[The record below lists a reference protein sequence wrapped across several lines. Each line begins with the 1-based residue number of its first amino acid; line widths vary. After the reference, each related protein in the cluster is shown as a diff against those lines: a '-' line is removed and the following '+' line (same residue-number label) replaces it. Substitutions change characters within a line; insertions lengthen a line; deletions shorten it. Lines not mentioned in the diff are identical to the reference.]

1 MGFQG
6 FQGYQVPDTFFA
18 DAEVKRA
25 PAIDKSEEVSPASYI
40 QEEEIETR
48 EEEKEEEPEENLLVH
63 ESLSLYKSAAGA
75 STFADSNIPSS
86 PQERNVWM
94 PRHYFD
100 EEGKLLRLST
110 QEKAKYGIEE
120 VSVKLKFLAPTY
132 LKKTDKTAKAY
143 FQAIKSFYPANF
155 LSVGSDRSPDV
166 TAEGI
171 AALIDYSNCS
181 PEQRHIYLERLQE
194 IYIEWAKF
202 SGTLVLVEEQ
212 KAIQK
217 VEIECANLVFQLFA
231 WAEQYVSDRTES
243 FVDGMKD
250 IVQKKTKGVMSRVN
264 LHLDTSINQS
274 LQQEL
279 EEFQQQDDK

>member
-1 MGFQG
+1 VGFQG
-6 FQGYQVPDTFFA
+6 FQGYQPPDTFFA
-18 DAEVKRA
+18 DVEVKRA
-25 PAIDKSEEVSPASYI
+25 PVLVDKSEETSSVSYF
-40 QEEEIETR
+40 QEEKIEAR
-48 EEEKEEEPEENLLVH
+48 ELEEPRENLLVH
-63 ESLSLYKSAAGA
+63 ESLPFD
-75 STFADSNIPSS
+75 TFDTFDTLADNNIPSS
-86 PQERNVWM
+86 PQRRNAWT

-100 EEGKLLRLST
+100 EEGKLLRLSA
-110 QEKAKYGIEE
+110 QEKAEYGIEE
-120 VSVKLKFLAPTY
+120 ISVKLKFLGPNY
-132 LKKTDKTAKAY
+132 LKKSDKTAKAY

-155 LSVGSDRSPDV
+155 LSLGSDRSPHV

-181 PEQRHIYLERLQE
+181 PEQRHIYLERLQK

-202 SGTLVLVEEQ
+202 SGTLGTLVLVEEQ
-212 KAIQK
+212 KVIQEI
-217 VEIECANLVFQLFA
+217 EIECANLVFQLFA